1 MWVLGHDDR
10 VADGKE
16 KKELLHHGR
25 HRLGRVFAILHQDQD
40 RRKAVCLRGI

>member
-16 KKELLHHGR
+16 KEELLHHGR
-25 HRLGRVFAILHQDQD
+25 HRLGRVFGILHQDQD